1 MVVGPG
7 VLMARSGSFYFSLR
21 IADNFI
27 LESTDFFLLR
37 VKKLTM
43 VAGLLNSWFF
53 FCTLKSVFFSQIRML
68 HF

>member
-7 VLMARSGSFYFSLR
+7 VVMTRSGIFYFSLS
-21 IADNFI
+21 IADSFI

-43 VAGLLNSWFF
+43 VTGCLIAVF
-53 FCTLKSVFFSQIRML
+53 FCTLKSVLFF
-68 HF
+68 FPD

>member
-7 VLMARSGSFYFSLR
+7 MVIARSGIFFYFSLR
-21 IADNFI
+21 IVDNFI

-43 VAGLLNSWFF
+43 VIGCLIAGFF
-53 FCTLKSVFFSQIRML
+53 LHTRVSGFFPD
-68 HF
+68 